1 MKSCLTKDPSGHGS
15 VYKEVRFSPT
25 VTPSHSVVSDI
36 PAMNPSSTL
45 ESDYLDQLRS
55 LLEHQRANFESE
67 RARERQLWETERALL
82 NSRISELESSLNGS
96 RDRGAVHHN
105 HNYHPNADNYSD
117 AVPNNTSSQ
126 VWEGSSPAGQPTRVF
141 HEKGKSLDE
150 SSSTSLSL
158 DEALSPQ
165 SSRATTTTD
174 ASVPVP
180 VPIEKLDSKLDG
192 ITLKSSALPPE
203 VVARVMTPPSPS
215 PSQSPSSS
223 ASQQTPPPSQK
234 SPAEHKHTHTH
245 ILKLKLE
252 ELGPPDKNLTRD
264 AGHTPMAAV
273 VDATPDEGDA
283 NEVNDEEVGQPT
295 EESDSYFPDLPE
307 DPALKG
313 PLSLLN
319 EEEHDRGFLKELNQK
334 LLDETRQ
341 APLNPSSDNP
351 SGQEKDVETP
361 TQGEQEPEL
370 KFKDTTNFGTAFG
383 ESNCGN
389 VGP

>member
-1 MKSCLTKDPSGHGS
+1 MKSCLIKDTSGHGS

-25 VTPSHSVVSDI
+25 VTPSQSVVSDI

-45 ESDYLDQLRS
+45 ETDYLDQLRS
-55 LLEHQRANFESE
+55 LLEHQRANFETE
-67 RARERQLWETERALL
+67 RAKERQLWETERALL
-82 NSRISELESSLNGS
+82 KSRISKLESSLSGNS
-96 RDRGAVHHN
+96 TRDRGAVHHN
-105 HNYHPNADNYSD
+105 HNHHPPNS
-117 AVPNNTSSQ
+117 VPNNTSSQ

-165 SSRATTTTD
+165 PHAT
-174 ASVPVP
+174 SVP

-215 PSQSPSSS
+215 PPQSPSSW
-223 ASQQTPPPSQK
+223 ASQETPPPSQK

-273 VDATPDEGDA
+273 VDATPSDA
-283 NEVNDEEVGQPT
+283 NEADEEEVGHPT
-295 EESDSYFPDLPE
+295 EKSDSYFPDLPE

-319 EEEHDRGFLKELNQK
+319 EKEHDRGFLKELNQK

-341 APLNPSSDNP
+341 APFSPSSDNP

>member
-25 VTPSHSVVSDI
+25 VTPSHSVASGI

-67 RARERQLWETERALL
+67 RARERQLWETERAVLK
-82 NSRISELESSLNGS
+82 SRISQLESRLNGS
-96 RDRGAVHHN
+96 RDGGAVHHN
-105 HNYHPNADNYSD
+105 HNHQHPNAENYSD
-117 AVPNNTSSQ
+117 SVPNNTFSQ

-141 HEKGKSLDE
+141 HERDKALDE

-158 DEALSPQ
+158 DEALSPR
-165 SSRATTTTD
+165 SRGTD

-180 VPIEKLDSKLDG
+180 VPIEKLDSELDG
-192 ITLKSSALPPE
+192 ITLKSSALPPG

-215 PSQSPSSS
+215 PSQSSSS
-223 ASQQTPPPSQK
+223 SVSQETSMPSQK

-252 ELGPPDKNLTRD
+252 ELGPPDRNLTRD

-273 VDATPDEGDA
+273 IDSTPDEGDA
-283 NEVNDEEVGQPT
+283 NEEEVGQPQPT
-295 EESDSYFPDLPE
+295 ENSDSYFPDLPE

-319 EEEHDRGFLKELNQK
+319 EEEHDRGFLNELNQK

-341 APLNPSSDNP
+341 APFSPSSENP
-351 SGQEKDVETP
+351 SGQEKDIETP
-361 TQGEQEPEL
+361 VQGEQGPEL

-389 VGP
+389 VGS

>member
-1 MKSCLTKDPSGHGS
+1 
-15 VYKEVRFSPT
+15 
-25 VTPSHSVVSDI
+25 
-36 PAMNPSSTL
+36 
-45 ESDYLDQLRS
+45 
-55 LLEHQRANFESE
+55 
-67 RARERQLWETERALL
+67 
-82 NSRISELESSLNGS
+82 
-96 RDRGAVHHN
+96 
-105 HNYHPNADNYSD
+105 
-117 AVPNNTSSQ
+117 
-126 VWEGSSPAGQPTRVF
+126 
-141 HEKGKSLDE
+141 
-150 SSSTSLSL
+150 
-158 DEALSPQ
+158 
-165 SSRATTTTD
+165 
-174 ASVPVP
+174 
-180 VPIEKLDSKLDG
+180 
-192 ITLKSSALPPE
+192 
-203 VVARVMTPPSPS
+203 
-215 PSQSPSSS
+215 
-223 ASQQTPPPSQK
+223 
-234 SPAEHKHTHTH
+234 
-245 ILKLKLE
+245 
-252 ELGPPDKNLTRD
+252 
-264 AGHTPMAAV
+264 MAAV

>member
-1 MKSCLTKDPSGHGS
+1 MKSCLSKDPSGHGS

-25 VTPSHSVVSDI
+25 VTPSQSVASSI

-45 ESDYLDQLRS
+45 VSDYLDQLRS

-67 RARERQLWETERALL
+67 RARERRLWETERALL
-82 NSRISELESSLNGS
+82 KSRISQLESRLNGS
-96 RDRGAVHHN
+96 RDRGAVHHDQN
-105 HNYHPNADNYSD
+105 NQHPDADNNSD
-117 AVPNNTSSQ
+117 SVPNNTSSQ

-141 HEKGKSLDE
+141 HEREKSLGE
-150 SSSTSLSL
+150 SSSTLLSL
-158 DEALSPQ
+158 DEALSPR
-165 SSRATTTTD
+165 SRATD
-174 ASVPVP
+174 ASAAVP

-223 ASQQTPPPSQK
+223 ASQETSAPSQK

-273 VDATPDEGDA
+273 VDSTPSDA
-283 NEVNDEEVGQPT
+283 NEEGDEEVGQPT
-295 EESDSYFPDLPE
+295 ENSDSYFPDLPE

-319 EEEHDRGFLKELNQK
+319 EEEHDRGFLNELNQK

-341 APLNPSSDNP
+341 APFSPSSENP
-351 SGQEKDVETP
+351 SGQEKDVEALV
-361 TQGEQEPEL
+361 QGEQDPEL
-370 KFKDTTNFGTAFG
+370 KFKHTTNFGTAFG

-389 VGP
+389 VRP

>member
-1 MKSCLTKDPSGHGS
+1 MKSCLTKDPGHGS

-25 VTPSHSVVSDI
+25 VT

-55 LLEHQRANFESE
+55 LLEHQRANFETE

-82 NSRISELESSLNGS
+82 KSRISELESSLNGS
-96 RDRGAVHHN
+96 RDGGAVHHN
-105 HNYHPNADNYSD
+105 HHRNADNYSD
-117 AVPNNTSSQ
+117 SVPTNTSSQ
-126 VWEGSSPAGQPTRVF
+126 VWEGSSPGGQPTRVF

-150 SSSTSLSL
+150 GSSTSLSL
-158 DEALSPQ
+158 DEALSTQ
-165 SSRATTTTD
+165 SRATTD
-174 ASVPVP
+174 VSAAVPVP

-223 ASQQTPPPSQK
+223 ASQEPSPPPSQK
-234 SPAEHKHTHTH
+234 SPAEHKHTHTHTH

-252 ELGPPDKNLTRD
+252 ELGPPDRNLTRD

-273 VDATPDEGDA
+273 VDATPTEDDA
-283 NEVNDEEVGQPT
+283 NKTDDGEEVGQPT
-295 EESDSYFPDLPE
+295 EKSDSYFPDLPE

-319 EEEHDRGFLKELNQK
+319 EEEHDRGFLNELNQK

-341 APLNPSSDNP
+341 APSSPSSDNP
-351 SGQEKDVETP
+351 SGQGQEKDIETP
-361 TQGEQEPEL
+361 IHGEQDPEL
-370 KFKDTTNFGTAFG
+370 KFKDTKNFGTAFG
-383 ESNCGN
+383 ESKCGN